1 MNVKVKRDTN
11 KTETIVVPSGFV
23 TDLASVPRAMWAF
36 IAPFDVARAAIIH
49 DLLYKTIRQY
59 RWKMKD
65 KEDKDLISKAK
76 KASDKVFYHA
86 MKDASPSVPYW
97 KIYSSWKAVDL
108 FGNSSIVPN
117 KDNIQ
122 IEPVKT
128 WLVFY
133 FLINGLWTPGD
144 FAQPDGWSSIRYDTM
159 EECLER
165 KQYADDNFIP
175 SLRKDLRVFV
185 KVTCQTLD
193 PKIYWKRSVT
203 RPTLPARV
211 N

>member
-1 MNVKVKRDTN
+1 M
-11 KTETIVVPSGFV
+11 
-23 TDLASVPRAMWAF
+23 
-36 IAPFDVARAAIIH
+36 
-49 DLLYKTIRQY
+49 
-59 RWKMKD
+59 
-65 KEDKDLISKAK
+65 
-76 KASDKVFYHA
+76 
-86 MKDASPSVPYW
+86 
-97 KIYSSWKAVDL
+97 
-108 FGNSSIVPN
+108 
-117 KDNIQ
+117 
-122 IEPVKT
+122 KT

-159 EECLER
+159 EQCLER